1 MTSKVLVV
9 GLMLAVISPAAAHVR
24 TRRRAA
30 WTCSSTRPTRSPR
43 VGGLPVQVRVF
54 GFPRVSALAPLAGA
68 TIEATW
74 DPESLGK
81 KVASAPPV
89 VSAKSDA
96 EGRAHLE
103 VDVPHGAGSLK
114 LLLSARFGEHQRTR
128 ELPIRAV
135 ARARDRSARERRSG
149 GSRRRAV
156 GVGVRA

>member
-1 MTSKVLVV
+1 MTSKLLVV
-9 GLMLAVISPAAAHVR
+9 GLMLAVNPPAAAHAQDP
-24 TRRRAA
+24 AA
-30 WTCSSTRPTRSPR
+30 RGLDLFVHAPDKIAA
-43 VGGLPVQVRVF
+43 GGRLPVQVRVF

-103 VDVPHGAGSLK
+103 VDVPHGTGSLK
-114 LLLSARFGEHQRTR
+114 LLLSVRFGEHQRTR
-128 ELPIRAV
+128 ELLIERLP
-135 ARARDRSARERRSG
+135 ARAIDLR
-149 GSRRRAV
+149 V
-156 GVGVRA
+156 